1 MAFVKLFQRSFFLL
15 LTLLLVFSSLTA
27 CQRAGKEEPTQAEQ
41 SSVEEQ
47 GSTSI
52 VLSDKS
58 SARYT
63 VVRPSDSTDLL
74 LEWMQAVM
82 EYPAQHQKASLNL
95 PWTTDKSE
103 DRGREILLG
112 YTNRPESREVME
124 SIGYDDF
131 AIVTKGDKIVVAAH
145 REERLQQAVTYLCEN
160 LLKIESDENGNSSF
174 VYLGDYSFV
183 SQEKGFFFNAQNKLA
198 DYSIIYRQDSA
209 VLKGAAEELQARI
222 KEYCGIEIKVVSDSS
237 PETSQEIVLGRT
249 NRALSQKYFAKETG
263 AYSFASVV
271 VAEDQK
277 LLIGSATDETTVL
290 AVQRFAEEYIQSEYS
305 YTFNLDAEI
314 DLLDTGYSFSE
325 SPELAE
331 NAEMRIMS
339 FNILCELWDSKAKDV
354 ESRMQI
360 VLATLLTYSP
370 EVVGLQEV
378 SDKCYQSLNPLFEG
392 TYAFVDTKTEKGKT
406 NFSPLAYNVEKVTLL
421 EHGVK
426 TLASGNNPSLRVISW
441 GYFERKSDGERFF
454 VANTHWDLTAMPESR
469 TKQAIEMGDFVVE
482 MKAKYNCPAITV
494 GDYNTQSH
502 QEQFQTYLDHS
513 KLSDAGLTAKV
524 INRNYKSTHALFE
537 EQVPAPDILAIDH
550 VFYSSDIEALYYNM
564 LIDKTVIDASD
575 HFPVYADI
583 RFKK

>member
-1 MAFVKLFQRSFFLL
+1 MKLFQRSFFLL

-47 GSTSI
+47 RSTSI

-82 EYPAQHQKASLNL
+82 EYPAQHQKESLNL

-103 DRGREILLG
+103 DRGSEILLG

-183 SQEKGFFFNAQNKLA
+183 SQERGFFFNAQNKLA

-222 KEYCGIEIKVVSDSS
+222 KEYCGIEIKVASDSS

-263 AYSFASVV
+263 AYSFASVI

-331 NAEMRIMS
+331 DAEMRIMS

-354 ESRMQI
+354 ESRMKI

-469 TKQAIEMGDFVVE
+469 TKQAIEMGDFAVA
-482 MKAKYNCPAITV
+482 MKEKYNCPVITV

-524 INRNYKSTHALFE
+524 INRNFKSTHKLFE
-537 EQVPAPDILAIDH
+537 DPVPAPDTLAIDH
-550 VFYSSDIEALYYNM
+550 IFYSSDIEALYYNM